1 MEGVKVVTVRDVHA
15 RKLVWVVKEELK
27 SVEEIK
33 PPVWSRYAKSG
44 VNRQRPPE
52 QPDFWYIRGAS
63 LLRRIYLDGPVGV
76 EKLRTFYGGRKRRGT
91 KPARFKKSSGS
102 GIRKLLQQLEAAGF
116 VKKRENGSG
125 RVITP
130 KGTKFLD
137 NIANKVYKT
146 SKTLEDKA

>member
-27 SVEEIK
+27 SVKEIK
-33 PPVWSRYAKSG
+33 PPVWSVYAKSG

-91 KPARFKKSSGS
+91 KPARFRKGSGS
-102 GIRKLLQQLEAAGF
+102 VVRKLLQQLETAGF
-116 VKKRENGSG
+116 VEKEKNGSG
-125 RVITP
+125 RKITS
-130 KGTKFLD
+130 KGRKFLD
-137 NIANKVYKT
+137 NIANKAAK
-146 SKTLEDKA
+146 